1 MLFRTVV
8 MLVTAAAL
16 VAACG
21 RRGSLEAPGEPEPAP
36 VPGST
41 LLLDPVSP
49 GAQEPPGTGPEEAPD
64 RPFILDPL
72 I

>member
-1 MLFRTVV
+1 MILRAVII
-8 MLVTAAAL
+8 LVAAAAL
-16 VAACG
+16 FAACG
-21 RRGSLEAPGEPEPAP
+21 RRGSLEAPGEPQPAP

-49 GAQEPPGTGPEEAPD
+49 GAQEPPGTGSEPVPD
-64 RPFILDPL
+64 RRFILDPL